1 MRLEVMFRDGF
12 SGEDVRFEI
21 SLQVEVV
28 RFDSC
33 TELMRVMV
41 WGLSWMHGVGPVWT
55 SGR

>member
-1 MRLEVMFRDGF
+1 MFRDGF